1 MTGEVLAK
9 LRKYA
14 QHLSNL
20 FHTNCRIVDYQQ
32 QCFIGQVFGGGYYF
46 GDNCNNPACSLLATY
61 TYGCSEAY
69 RWGGRYIYY
78 CHEGFVF
85 VASSISDDIG
95 NLAGG
100 LVLGPMIMGSLD
112 DAIADYKNPLNQDKL
127 PGMANFTTREINDIA
142 EIMSAITE
150 YVSGV
155 SHSLMGN
162 VSFKQEDILQAI
174 YAEKRMDGGEP
185 VSYPIEM
192 EKRLKNV
199 ISEGDKQGAQALL
212 NDLLAKIFL
221 ISNFDMEDSKI
232 RIMELLTVLS
242 RATIDA
248 GADSNEIIWFNTG
261 CVKELQKCKTID
273 ELSIW
278 ITEIMHRFINYA
290 FDFSSVK
297 HSDTVYKVIE
307 FIRANYYKK
316 IALDDIAQ
324 YVNFSKTYLSR
335 IFKEETGENIS
346 MYINKIRIEKAK
358 LLLTDKNISLVDVAN
373 MAGFED
379 QSYFTKV
386 FKAVTGIP
394 PKKYKETRSKF

>member
-1 MTGEVLAK
+1 MTEAIVQK
-9 LRKYA
+9 LQKYA
-14 QHLSNL
+14 RHLSSL
-20 FHTNCRIVDYQQ
+20 FQTNCRVVDYVN
-32 QCFIGQVFGGGYYF
+32 QCFVGEIYGGGYYY
-46 GDNCNNPACSLLATY
+46 GNTCKNPTCSLLATY

-85 VASSISDDIG
+85 VASSVSDDIG

-100 LVLGPMIMGSLD
+100 LVLGPIVMGSMD
-112 DAIADYKNPLNQDKL
+112 DALADMAAPENADKL
-127 PGMANFTTREINDIA
+127 SHMANLTTREVNDIA
-142 EIMSAITE
+142 EIMAAITE
-150 YVSGV
+150 YISGV
-155 SHSLMGN
+155 AHSLMGN
-162 VSFKQEDILQAI
+162 VSYRQEDILQAI
-174 YAEKRMDGGEP
+174 YAEKKMSEEDSF
-185 VSYPIEM
+185 SYPIDL
-192 EKRLKNV
+192 EKKLQTV
-199 ISEGDKQGAQALL
+199 IHEGDKQGAQALL

-232 RIMELLTVLS
+232 RIIELLTVLS

-261 CVKELQKCKTID
+261 CVKQLQKCRTVD
-273 ELSIW
+273 ELSMW

-307 FIRANYYKK
+307 YIRANYYKK
-316 IALDDIAQ
+316 ISLDEIAR

-358 LLLTDKNISLVDVAN
+358 LLLSDKGTSLVDVAN
-373 MAGFED
+373 MVGFED

-386 FKAVTGIP
+386 FKAITGIP
-394 PKKYKETRSKF
+394 PKKYKETRTKF